1 MKKIVM
7 LSLTLGFL
15 AACRQDMDAC
25 ECGKKLLKP
34 TSKEAMD
41 CDDYWRMLDEEEGKA
56 WQEKALKCY
65 TNEKFGSDIQ

>member
-1 MKKIVM
+1 
-7 LSLTLGFL
+7 
-15 AACRQDMDAC
+15 MDAC